1 MASPDDLAIVPPPP
15 SYPTDT
21 YKDYKPFDDF
31 YERTV
36 DEILDEDA
44 NLEGLRDTDW
54 PFYSGGDGAGE
65 SPPSYSLRKGVSNEG
80 NPLSPTPRATK
91 KSKAKGLT
99 AKSNKPKKKRPAAKR
114 EITVIDLC
122 SDNEYAAPE
131 NMDIGCDKTKE
142 QGDPKEVNGIGNLQ
156 TDTAFENDS
165 DDTLDFVDAMEDQED
180 SANVNTVNKKG
191 IEPGPVDVEAV
202 EANVAAGDEID
213 VSQNT
218 TTKRVRHKH
227 SKKGSKEEKFIF
239 SSVSESV
246 RREVLEFIAEH
257 PFMSRFVQPVK
268 RSARCQFIMDMCNY
282 AKSKGLDQSVLWHLI
297 KYVRRLYLDSA
308 GVDAEPLAPDC
319 NDLPFGQETDDE
331 STPNPPTRKS
341 HKRSRKERS
350 PGIKNKRSK
359 RRLLDV
365 QKPPHP
371 AAVPEVIEI
380 ADDSTGPLSPEL
392 PDVPGCT
399 MEEKVKCIQIQSTP
413 DSPIGPAVAV
423 SDGAKV
429 QNNVFDPPVIESTP
443 ELPSQPLLQTHE
455 ICEDT
460 TIVQVESTPE
470 LPLESGSATVS
481 HTAETIQI
489 EDIVTSIP
497 PIEETIPATDNDEGS
512 EDAQELNKIAWLGD
526 CANDEAV
533 PESLYEPRI
542 SFQTA
547 TVNKPTS
554 PSLNSTIDS
563 ETNKNLPA
571 QSSKSQKRKAR
582 RKLLKKPA
590 EEEKATETMDD
601 NQPALMLPK
610 IVDFGDDDPHSAAQ
624 DSATARPGVNDESVS
639 CNSEKSNALPEG
651 ATGMIQENLFL
662 DYPSEPTNE
671 APKKLS
677 KNQQR
682 RERRRAKREKKEKKI
697 QERREK
703 EREAQQQSA
712 TSWLKH
718 HNTHDTQDTPMQT
731 LQAKTFQVPK
741 ALPKR
746 KIIDPEPRKEK
757 KRKER
762 EHKREQK
769 RERKRKRESLKL
781 ELESETNDD
790 DQYQD
795 DLSADKD
802 LELDEQ
808 ELDSQLKTN
817 RKQERK
823 RQRQSLA
830 LPHDKDDIEDDP
842 TSGIQPSNGSI
853 ESHTAATISG
863 ENEVSPD
870 YDEPKFRVHL
880 AQETPQPEDHVME
893 KSNSVSTPQPETPV
907 TKGWA
912 IMLTPQ
918 RNISTA
924 APMLTSTPIS
934 QCTNAS
940 RSRYG
945 PLSPDPTEWDTDF

>member
-1 MASPDDLAIVPPPP
+1 MASPDDLAIVLPPP

-21 YKDYKPFDDF
+21 YRDYKPFDDF

-65 SPPSYSLRKGVSNEG
+65 SPAYSLRKGVSNEG
-80 NPLSPTPRATK
+80 NTLSPTPRAIK
-91 KSKAKGLT
+91 KSKAKDLT
-99 AKSNKPKKKRPAAKR
+99 AKSNKLKKKRPAAKR

-122 SDNEYAAPE
+122 SDDEYPAPE
-131 NMDIGCDKTKE
+131 NMEIGRDKTKE
-142 QGDPKEVNGIGNLQ
+142 QGDPKEMNGIGNLQ
-156 TDTAFENDS
+156 TDTALEDDS
-165 DDTLDFVDAMEDQED
+165 DGTLEFVDAMESQED
-180 SANVNTVNKKG
+180 SANVNTVNKNG
-191 IEPGPVDVEAV
+191 VEPGPVDVEAV
-202 EANVAAGDEID
+202 EANVAAVDEID
-213 VSQNT
+213 VSRTT
-218 TTKRVRHKH
+218 TTKRVRHRH
-227 SKKGSKEEKFIF
+227 SMKGSKEEKIIF

-246 RREVLEFIAEH
+246 RGEVLEFIAEH
-257 PFMSRFVQPVK
+257 PFMSRFVQPVR
-268 RSARCQFIMDMCNY
+268 RSAKRQFIKEMCDQ
-282 AKSKGLDQSVLWHLI
+282 AESKGLDRSVLYDLI

-319 NDLPFGQETDDE
+319 NDIPFGQEIDDD
-331 STPNPPTRKS
+331 STPNPPSRKS
-341 HKRSRKERS
+341 HKRGRKERS
-350 PGIKNKRSK
+350 PGIKNKSSK

-371 AAVPEVIEI
+371 VSVPEAIEI

-392 PDVPGCT
+392 PDVLSCT
-399 MEEKVKCIQIQSTP
+399 IDEKVTVIQIQSTP

-443 ELPSQPLLQTHE
+443 ELPSQPLDLQNHE

-470 LPLESGSATVS
+470 LPLEPGSATVF
-481 HTAETIQI
+481 HTTETIQT
-489 EDIVTSIP
+489 EDIVKSTLT
-497 PIEETIPATDNDEGS
+497 IEETISAPDNEEGS
-512 EDAQELNKIAWLGD
+512 KDAQMFNKIASVGD
-526 CANDEAV
+526 YANDEAM

-542 SFQTA
+542 PLQTA
-547 TVNKPTS
+547 TDNEPTS
-554 PSLNSTIDS
+554 TSLNSTIDS

-571 QSSKSQKRKAR
+571 QLSKTQKRRAR
-582 RKLLKKPA
+582 RKLLKQA
-590 EEEKATETMDD
+590 VEEEKATETMDD
-601 NQPALMLPK
+601 IQPALMLPK
-610 IVDFGDDDPHSAAQ
+610 IVDFGDDDANSAAQ
-624 DSATARPGVNDESVS
+624 DSATARSGVDDETVS
-639 CNSEKSNALPEG
+639 CNSDKSNGPPKD

-662 DYPSEPTNE
+662 DFPSEPINE

-682 RERRRAKREKKEKKI
+682 QERRRAKREKKEKRI

-703 EREAQQQSA
+703 ELEAEQQSA

-718 HNTHDTQDTPMQT
+718 HNKHDTQDTPMQT
-731 LQAKTFQVPK
+731 LQAKKFQFPK

-746 KIIDPEPRKEK
+746 KVIDPEPRKEK

-781 ELESETNDD
+781 ELESEFNDE
-790 DQYQD
+790 DQYQE
-795 DLSADKD
+795 DLPADKD
-802 LELDEQ
+802 LELDGQ
-808 ELDSQLKTN
+808 ELDSQLKKHG
-817 RKQERK
+817 KQERK
-823 RQRQSLA
+823 RQRQPLA
-830 LPHDKDDIEDDP
+830 LPHDKGDIEDDP

-853 ESHTAATISG
+853 ESHTVANIRE

-870 YDEPKFRVHL
+870 YDERKSRVHV
-880 AQETPQPEDHVME
+880 AQETPQPEDLVME
-893 KSNSVSTPQPETPV
+893 KSNSVSTPEQTTPA
-907 TKGWA
+907 TKGRA

-918 RNISTA
+918 RNNSTA

-934 QCTNAS
+934 QCTSAS